1 MSAGSLSRR
10 PARPPWP
17 RFLDRAFTHLV
28 LMGGGVLML
37 MPFFWLISSSLKA
50 PYEIYVFPPKWIPD
64 PPRWEN
70 YAEVF
75 QVVPVFRYT
84 LNTLIITFFA
94 TLGIVISSSMAAYSF
109 ARLRFKGRDLVFSII
124 LSTVM
129 LPFAATMIP
138 VYILFTKLGW
148 VGTFL
153 PLIVPAWFGGP
164 ITIFLLRQFF
174 RTIPMELEDAARIDG
189 ASRPRIFFTIILPLA
204 RPALTVVVVLAFL
217 HNWNDFLAP
226 LIYLQK
232 RDLYTLALG
241 LNALQY
247 FEGGL
252 DWTHYVMVMATFMVL
267 PVVAVYF
274 LAQRAFVEGIVLT
287 GLKG

>member
-1 MSAGSLSRR
+1 MAASQSQLQIRR
-10 PARPPWP
+10 SFNRL
-17 RFLDRAFTHLV
+17 FIHLV
-28 LMGGGVLML
+28 LAGGGLLM
-37 MPFFWLISSSLKA
+37 MVPFFWLLSSSLKA
-50 PYEIYVFPPKWIPD
+50 PHEIYVFPPKWIPE
-64 PPRWEN
+64 PIRWSN
-70 YAEVF
+70 YIEVF
-75 QVVPVFRYT
+75 QQVSVIQYT
-84 LNTLIITFFA
+84 WNTIIITFFA
-94 TLGIVISSSMAAYSF
+94 TAGIIISSSLAAYSF
-109 ARLRFKGRDLVFSII
+109 ARLRFKGRDFVFALV

-129 LPFAATMIP
+129 LPFVVTMIP
-138 VYILFTKLGW
+138 VYIMFTRLGW

-153 PLIVPAWFGGP
+153 PLVVPDWFGGP

-189 ASRPRIFFTIILPLA
+189 ASRPRIFTQIILPLA
-204 RPALTVVVVLAFL
+204 RPALTVIIVLSLL

-232 RDLYTLALG
+232 RDMYTLALG
-241 LNALQY
+241 LNALQH

-252 DWTHYVMVMATFMVL
+252 DWTHYVMVMATLMIF
-267 PVVAVYF
+267 PVIVVYF